1 MTYSNAV
8 AKDPDSN
15 EFNNLG
21 RPFLG
26 YYCFIPHLSDTCPS
40 VDK

>member
-15 EFNNLG
+15 ESHILS

-26 YYCFIPHLSDTCPS
+26 HYCFILHLSDTCPS